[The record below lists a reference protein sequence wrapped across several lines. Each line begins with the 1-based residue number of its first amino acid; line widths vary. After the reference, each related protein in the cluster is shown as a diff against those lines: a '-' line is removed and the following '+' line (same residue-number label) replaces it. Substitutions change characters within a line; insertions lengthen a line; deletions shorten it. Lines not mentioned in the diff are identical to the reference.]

1 MRKLL
6 IGLAAIVVVVGVG
19 LYFVYSSLDSI
30 AEAAIEQVG
39 SDLTQTAVRVGGVR
53 IDLGGGAAR
62 IGNLSVANPDGF
74 TSDHAL
80 QVADISVALD
90 LDNLSTDLITI
101 KEVSVD
107 NPQVTYEFGASGS
120 NYDAIREAL
129 ASAKGGGGGE
139 PAADTPKIVIENLYI
154 RNGTV
159 EMVAPGGVGASA
171 GLQQIHLTGIGR
183 DGGGAT
189 AEQVGQVILT
199 ALLSGVT
206 GTLDT
211 LDPAQLSRLVN
222 AGLGEAGGLIE
233 DAGTGVGAAVEDV
246 VGDTVGG
253 VAEDVVGGAGE
264 AAEGAGEA
272 IRGLFGE

>member
-74 TSDHAL
+74 TADNAL

-107 NPQVTYEFGASGS
+107 NPQVTYEFGPSGS
-120 NYDAIREAL
+120 NYDAIRKAL
-129 ASAKGGGGGE
+129 ASAKGDGNGGGE

-154 RNGTV
+154 RNGNV

-171 GLQQIHLTGIGR
+171 GLREIHLTGIGR

-222 AGLGEAGGLIE
+222 AGLGEAGGLLE
-233 DAGTGVGAAVEDV
+233 DAGTGVGTAVEDI
-246 VGDTVGG
+246 VGG
-253 VAEDVVGGAGE
+253 TAEGAGE